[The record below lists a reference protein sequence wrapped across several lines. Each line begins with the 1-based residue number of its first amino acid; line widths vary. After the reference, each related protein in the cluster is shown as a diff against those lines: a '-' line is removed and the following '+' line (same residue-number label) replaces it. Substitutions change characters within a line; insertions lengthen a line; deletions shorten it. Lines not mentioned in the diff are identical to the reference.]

1 VSGVKESEGA
11 SMMRVVSQQR
21 KRVTG
26 AGKGESE
33 IEKLIRGCQRETW
46 S

>member
-1 VSGVKESEGA
+1 
-11 SMMRVVSQQR
+11 MMRVVSQQR

-26 AGKGESE
+26 AGKGESSE